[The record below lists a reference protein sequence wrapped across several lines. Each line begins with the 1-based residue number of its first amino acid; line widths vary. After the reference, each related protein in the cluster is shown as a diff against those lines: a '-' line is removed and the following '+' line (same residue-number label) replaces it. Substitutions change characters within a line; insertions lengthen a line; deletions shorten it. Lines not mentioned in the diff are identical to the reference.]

1 MCPAAV
7 VDEGLLFRQ
16 LIPLPLFE
24 AKEELPDVVEA
35 AAAELR
41 MACVNEVTLAVEEC
55 GILLSA
61 CEEALRLRLVVELD
75 FDVLLLI
82 GNDVSLTILSTEY
95 RRLFVR
101 EDTIVLLWLLP
112 LLLDD

>member
-24 AKEELPDVVEA
+24 AKEELPGVVEA